1 MLECRKVSKTY
12 RLDDSAVAALRDFD
26 LALPDGSFT
35 VLVGPSGCGKTTALR
50 LLAGLEAPSAGEI
63 RRGQAARIGYVFQE
77 PRLMPWLSVARN
89 VGFALERRAPKTEIA
104 DRVAEILDVMGLGD
118 FAQARPDQLSGGMAS
133 RAGLARALVT
143 RPQLLLLD
151 EPFAALDAMTRRRL
165 QSELVTL
172 WQRFKPTIVFVTH
185 DIEEAVLLGDD
196 VFLMERGLIAQRYA
210 NPIPRPRDPTDPAI
224 VALRRAIIAGF
235 EAGEARKTRR
245 PQELAQ

>member
-1 MLECRKVSKTY
+1 
-12 RLDDSAVAALRDFD
+12 
-26 LALPDGSFT
+26 
-35 VLVGPSGCGKTTALR
+35 
-50 LLAGLEAPSAGEI
+50 
-63 RRGQAARIGYVFQE
+63 
-77 PRLMPWLSVARN
+77 
-89 VGFALERRAPKTEIA
+89 
-104 DRVAEILDVMGLGD
+104 
-118 FAQARPDQLSGGMAS
+118 
-133 RAGLARALVT
+133 
-143 RPQLLLLD
+143 
-151 EPFAALDAMTRRRL
+151 MTRRRL